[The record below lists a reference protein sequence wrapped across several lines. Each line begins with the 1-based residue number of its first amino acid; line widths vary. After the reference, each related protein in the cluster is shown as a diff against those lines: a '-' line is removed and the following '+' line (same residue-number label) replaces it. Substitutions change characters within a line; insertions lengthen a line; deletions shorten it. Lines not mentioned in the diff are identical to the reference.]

1 MVNTTNHFVGR
12 PGLLVLEVSIRRSF
26 GVFDLGLPEDYI
38 LCLAGSDAAPE
49 NNFASASRTVSLRGS
64 LNALAW
70 LFLGDLGKYSYV
82 EKVPVYPW

>member
-1 MVNTTNHFVGR
+1 MVIE
-12 PGLLVLEVSIRRSF
+12 LSSRRSL
-26 GVFDLGLPEDYI
+26 GVFSLELPEDYVI
-38 LCLAGSDAAPE
+38 CFAGSDAAPE
-49 NNFASASRTVSLRGS
+49 NNLAGVSRTVSVQGS